1 MSEQRPPQG
10 WDDRYASDE
19 YLFGTEPN
27 DFLKA
32 SVAKLPQGRILCLA
46 DGEGRNGVFLA
57 EQGYDVTSIDG
68 SAVGLAKARGL
79 AARRG
84 VTITTHQA
92 DLFEYDPGEACWDG
106 IVIIFFHMPPEKRK
120 QVHAAVER
128 ALRPGGVLVHEA
140 YTPKQLEFRTGGP
153 PVAELLQTVAILTGD
168 FPGLVLDHAAELE
181 RDVVE
186 GKGHFGRASVVQLI
200 AHKPE

>member
-1 MSEQRPPQG
+1 M

-32 SVAKLPQGRILCLA
+32 SAAKLPPGRILCLA
-46 DGEGRNGVFLA
+46 DGEGRNGVYLA

-68 SAVGLAKARGL
+68 SAVALAKARRL
-79 AARRG
+79 ADARG
-84 VTITTHQA
+84 VTLTTHQA
-92 DLFEYDPGEACWDG
+92 DLFDYDPGEACWDG
-106 IVIIFFHMPPEKRK
+106 IVIIFFHMPPDKRR
-120 QVHAAVER
+120 QVHALVER
-128 ALRPGGVLVHEA
+128 ALVPGGVLVHEA
-140 YTPKQLEFRTGGP
+140 YTPEQLNFRTGGP
-153 PVAELLQTVAILTGD
+153 PVAEFLQTVSILRQD
-168 FPGLVLDHAAELE
+168 FPGLVFEHALELE

-200 AHKPE
+200 ARKPA